1 MRRPLPPLDL
11 LIGFEAAARQ
21 LSFSKAGDEV
31 FVTQSAISRQVKKLE
46 DFLGI
51 ALFERRH
58 RSLELTQAGREL
70 FDVVSKTLAHL
81 AQTVDG
87 LRKDPAQLSIKIST
101 TTSFA
106 SLWLVPRLA
115 HFRDLHPE
123 IAIHLEAD
131 NRIIDLKQGVADL
144 AIRYCGPD
152 QIDPRTDVRL
162 AVEEIF
168 PVCSPL
174 LLLRE
179 GRALHCIQD
188 LYSHTLLHL
197 SDPQNAWPWLQWGH
211 WLTACHCVVPM
222 HQVGLRFS
230 HFDQMIHAASM
241 GHGVALG
248 SAPLVNHLIEK
259 GSLIAPL
266 GICVESP
273 RAFYICR
280 GPDHN
285 EAVDV
290 FTQWL
295 VRSMA
300 SPLSGQAAVVKGLP
314 HQIGTSLRID
324 SVAI

>member
-1 MRRPLPPLDL
+1 MPRPLPPLDL

-46 DFLGI
+46 EFLGS

-70 FDVVSKTLAHL
+70 FDVVSETLARL
-81 AQTVDG
+81 AQTVDS
-87 LRKDPAQLSIKIST
+87 LRKDPTQLSVKIST

-115 HFRDLHPE
+115 RFRDSHPD

-131 NRIIDLKQGVADL
+131 NRIVDLKQGVADL

-152 QIDPRTDVRL
+152 QIDPKTDVRL
-162 AVEEIF
+162 AIEEVF

-174 LLLRE
+174 LLLRG
-179 GRALHCIQD
+179 GRAINCIQD
-188 LYSHTLLHL
+188 LQHHTLLHL
-197 SDPQNAWPWLQWGH
+197 SDSQNAWPWLQWTH
-211 WLTACHCVVPM
+211 WLTACHSIVPI
-222 HQVGLRFS
+222 HHVGLRFS

-248 SAPLVNHLIEK
+248 SSPLVNHLLEE
-259 GSLIAPL
+259 GSLVAPL

-280 GPDHN
+280 GPGHN
-285 EAVDV
+285 EAVQV
-290 FTQWL
+290 FVEWL
-295 VRSMA
+295 KSVIV
-300 SPLSGQAAVVKGLP
+300 PVSGPSTGVEGLP
-314 HQIGTSLRID
+314 HQIGTSLRIH
-324 SVAI
+324 SLAI

>member
-70 FDVVSKTLAHL
+70 FDVVNVTLAQL
-81 AQTVDG
+81 TQTVDG
-87 LRKDPAQLSIKIST
+87 LRKDPAQLSVKIST

-115 HFRDLHPE
+115 HFRDMHPE

-144 AIRYCGPD
+144 AIRYCAPD
-152 QIDPRTDVRL
+152 QIDPTTDVRL
-162 AVEEIF
+162 AVEKVF
-168 PVCSPL
+168 PVCSPSL
-174 LLLRE
+174 LRRE
-179 GRALHCIQD
+179 GRALECIQD
-188 LYSHTLLHL
+188 LSRHTLLHL
-197 SDPQNAWPWLQWGH
+197 SDSQNAWPWLQWGH
-211 WLTACHCVVPM
+211 WLTACHAVAPV

-230 HFDQMIHAASM
+230 HFDQMMNAATM

-248 SAPLVNHLIEK
+248 SSPLVNHLLET
-259 GSLIAPL
+259 GSLVAPL
-266 GICVESP
+266 GIGVESP

-280 GPDHN
+280 GPGHN
-285 EAVDV
+285 EAVEV
-290 FTQWL
+290 FIQWL
-295 VRSMA
+295 LTSMT
-300 SPLSGQAAVVKGLP
+300 SPLSESPTPVEGLP
-314 HQIGTSLRID
+314 YRIGASLQIS
-324 SVAI
+324 SMAI

>member
-21 LSFSKAGDEV
+21 LSFSRAGDEV

-70 FDVVSKTLAHL
+70 FDVVSETLSRLTH
-81 AQTVDG
+81 TVDI
-87 LRKDPAQLSIKIST
+87 LRKDPARLSVKIST
-101 TTSFA
+101 TTAFA

-115 HFRDLHPE
+115 RFRDLHPE

-152 QIDPRTDVRL
+152 QIDPKTDVRL
-162 AVEEIF
+162 AIEEIF
-168 PVCSPL
+168 PVCSPS
-174 LLLRE
+174 LLLRG
-179 GRALHCIQD
+179 GRAIDCVQD
-188 LYSHTLLHL
+188 LHRHTLLHL
-197 SDPQNAWPWLQWGH
+197 SDSQNAWPWLQWTH
-211 WLTACHCVVPM
+211 WLTACHSVVPTP
-222 HQVGLRFS
+222 HVGLRFS
-230 HFDQMIHAASM
+230 HFDQMIYAASM

-248 SAPLVNHLIEK
+248 SSPLVNHLLEE
-259 GSLIAPL
+259 GSLVAPL
-266 GICVESP
+266 GIRVESP
-273 RAFYICR
+273 RGFYICR
-280 GPDHN
+280 GPGHN

-290 FTQWL
+290 FVQWL
-295 VRSMA
+295 LQSVA
-300 SPLSGQAAVVKGLP
+300 GPVAGPPGVVEGLP
-314 HQIGTSLRID
+314 HQTGTSLRI
-324 SVAI
+324 SSLAI